1 MSPQRASAAFQEMR
15 RTETDTEGNKQ
26 DRVKVE
32 KPAKE
37 PGSLSWEEP
46 GLGATRLQM
55 SQSTRLVMPAEQT
68 WLWKRQSSLELCQ
81 PRVGLSLKP

>member
-1 MSPQRASAAFQEMR
+1 MR
-15 RTETDTEGNKQ
+15 HTETDTEGNKQ

-46 GLGATRLQM
+46 GSLSWEEPGLGAKRLQM
-55 SQSTRLVMPAEQT
+55 SQSTRLVMRAEQT